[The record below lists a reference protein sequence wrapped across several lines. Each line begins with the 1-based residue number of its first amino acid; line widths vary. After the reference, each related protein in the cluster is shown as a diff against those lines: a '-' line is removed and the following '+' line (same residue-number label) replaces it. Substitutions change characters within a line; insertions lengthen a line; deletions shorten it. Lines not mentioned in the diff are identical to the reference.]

1 MNKDI
6 NNLTDSILRFFPK
19 MFGDAKGWEYGD
31 GKSAEKDINKI
42 IKLAEKVKKEIKKSD
57 EALLFDFFIFFRN
70 NGEQCIGMSVEQ
82 LVQEYLK
89 SELPKEPQTW
99 QNTNP
104 KRCKKC

>member
-6 NNLTDSILRFFPK
+6 NNLTDSILAFFPK
-19 MFGDAKGWEYGD
+19 FFGNPQEWEYGN

-57 EALLFDFFIFFRN
+57 DALLYDFFIFFRN

-89 SELPKEPQTW
+89 NK
-99 QNTNP
+99 
-104 KRCKKC
+104 

>member
-6 NNLTDSILRFFPK
+6 NNLTDSILAFFPK
-19 MFGDAKGWEYGD
+19 FFGNPQEWEYGN

-57 EALLFDFFIFFRN
+57 DALLFDFFIFFRN

-89 SELPKEPQTW
+89 NK
-99 QNTNP
+99 
-104 KRCKKC
+104 

>member
-6 NNLTDSILRFFPK
+6 NNLTNSILEFFPK
-19 MFGDAKGWEYGD
+19 FFGNPQEWEYGN

-57 EALLFDFFIFFRN
+57 DALLFDFFIFFRN

-89 SELPKEPQTW
+89 NK
-99 QNTNP
+99 
-104 KRCKKC
+104 

>member
-6 NNLTDSILRFFPK
+6 NNLTNSILTFFPK
-19 MFGDAKGWEYGD
+19 MFGDAKEWEYGD

-57 EALLFDFFIFFRN
+57 DALLFDFFIFFRN

-89 SELPKEPQTW
+89 NK
-99 QNTNP
+99 
-104 KRCKKC
+104 

>member
-6 NNLTDSILRFFPK
+6 NNLTDSILAFFPK
-19 MFGDAKGWEYGD
+19 FFGNPQEWEYGN

-57 EALLFDFFIFFRN
+57 DALLFDFFIFFRN

-82 LVQEYLK
+82 LVQEFLK
-89 SELPKEPQTW
+89 NK
-99 QNTNP
+99 
-104 KRCKKC
+104 